1 MGKWRQLTL
10 APILSGTPSKTTM
23 RSRGSAK
30 HRQMQREENT
40 VDTGLTEEMFTA
52 PQSIGDDKPSN
63 QDEDAENMAK

>member
-23 RSRGSAK
+23 RSRRSAK

-40 VDTGLTEEMFTA
+40 VDTGLTEEMLTA
-52 PQSIGDDKPSN
+52 VQSVRMTNLLTRMKMQRI
-63 QDEDAENMAK
+63 